1 MTNRFLAILTCLALP
16 AFSLARQNEPAVRF
30 NVNQAIEF
38 ALGVNPQVLEAREQ
52 INEFDQLVRQARS
65 EALPQVEALVSL
77 VANRDPGLLNSP
89 FFSQL
94 LEGPDPL
101 PPEATEPLRFENFIW
116 NFSVRQPIY
125 SFGKVQNAIKAA
137 DHELGGI
144 HEDVRE
150 EENRIS
156 RDVARACYAFLL
168 AGQRLEV
175 LKSER
180 KARERQLEQV
190 EAHYELEDAT
200 RLDLLRARVAL
211 ANLGPEILAADNER
225 RIALT
230 LINDTLGRPVMA
242 PIEIDAVLELPVPLP
257 KVPSAQEL
265 IHVATAN
272 RPALIRFAVDRRVL
286 ENRVGVVRS
295 DTLPQFDANATIG
308 VNTFGLEQFANTGFR
323 SWAVGVSMNWT
334 IFDGMGTS
342 AAMNVLRSQI
352 NQKQY
357 EESTF
362 RSTVALELERT
373 TGTWKRA
380 LEAVEVGEFAVE
392 QAREAERVAEES
404 FRWGA
409 ATTLDVLESTRS
421 LRDAE
426 LNQALAAHEALVT
439 LAEMKYL
446 IGFRADAPDSVLATS
461 AATAQSDGPAGPA
474 GDAR

>member
-1 MTNRFLAILTCLALP
+1 MKKKLLSVLILLNLSAAPVAGGDEQTIC
-16 AFSLARQNEPAVRF
+16 FT
-30 NVNQAIEF
+30 VNQAIEV
-38 ALGVNPQVLEAREQ
+38 ALALNPRVLEAREQ
-52 INEFDQLVRQARS
+52 ITEFDQLVRQARS
-65 EALPQVEALVSL
+65 EALPQVEALVSV

-137 DHELGGI
+137 NQELGGI

-168 AGQRLEV
+168 TKQRLSV
-175 LKSER
+175 LKTER
-180 KARERQLEQV
+180 EARERQLEQV
-190 EAHYELEDAT
+190 EVRFELEDAT
-200 RLDLLRARVAL
+200 RLDVLRARVAL

-225 RIALT
+225 RVALA
-230 LINDTLGRPVMA
+230 LVNDTLGRPVMA
-242 PIEIDAVLELPVPLP
+242 PIELDAVLELPDPLP
-257 KVPSAQEL
+257 EVPTAQEL
-265 IHVATAN
+265 INVAATN
-272 RPALIRFAVDRRVL
+272 RPALLRFTVDRRVL
-286 ENRVGVVRS
+286 ENRVSIVRS
-295 DTLPQFDANATIG
+295 DTLPQFDANANIG
-308 VNTFGLEQFANTGFR
+308 INTFGLAQFANTGFR

-342 AAMNVLRSQI
+342 AAMNVLRSQV
-352 NQKQY
+352 NQKRY

-362 RSTVALELERT
+362 RSTLALELERT

-380 LEAVEVGEFAVE
+380 LEAVEVAAVAIE
-392 QAREAERVAEES
+392 QAREAERVAEEF

-426 LNQALAAHEALVT
+426 LNQARAAHEALVA

-446 IGFRADAPDSVLATS
+446 VGFRVDAPDSVLETS
-461 AATAQSDGPAGPA
+461 ATAQSV
-474 GDAR
+474 GDHR